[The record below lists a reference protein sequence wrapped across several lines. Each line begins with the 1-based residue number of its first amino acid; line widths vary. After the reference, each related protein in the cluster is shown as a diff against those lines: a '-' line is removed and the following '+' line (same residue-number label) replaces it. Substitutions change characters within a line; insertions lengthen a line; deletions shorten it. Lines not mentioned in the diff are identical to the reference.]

1 MADHQAVYELP
12 PSTELEYRPPTPV
25 TLFGTNDPTAALQRM
40 TEIAKELVG
49 VIRQRQLAVKIGQGE
64 HLKADAWTTLG
75 GMVGVVPI
83 VEWTRPL
90 EQGGWEARVRAQTL
104 DGRLV
109 GAAESMCSRS
119 EGMWAKRDD
128 YALRSMA
135 QTRAISR
142 ALRAPLGQIVTL
154 AGYETTAAEEMPAEP
169 KPTRTRKPKTEP
181 AAPEK
186 PHPAQKAELDLLLER
201 LATLDPNTEWKAVA
215 RQIIGVPYN
224 EATRDQVNKVLAE
237 LRASAEM
244 LDEISGQDI
253 PFE

>member
-1 MADHQAVYELP
+1 MTVTDYELP
-12 PSTELEYRPPTPV
+12 APTGELEYRPQTPV
-25 TLFGTNDPTAALQRM
+25 TLFGTSDPTAALERM
-40 TEIAKELVG
+40 TAIAKELVG

-90 EQGGWEARVRAQTL
+90 EGGGWEARVQARTL

-119 EGMWAKRDD
+119 EGMWRTRDD

-154 AGYETTAAEEMPAEP
+154 AGYEQTALEEMPAEEP
-169 KPTRTRKPKTEP
+169 IKKRKAKPTE
-181 AAPEK
+181 
-186 PHPAQKAELDLLLER
+186 AQKHEVQALLER
-201 LATLDPNTEWKAVA
+201 LTELDPGTDWGAAA
-215 RQIIGVPYN
+215 RGIIGVPWT
-224 EATRDQVNKVLAE
+224 EATRQQADTVLGE
-237 LRASAEM
+237 LRSSAAM
-244 LDEISGQDI
+244 LEEIAGQDI

>member
-49 VIRQRQLAVKIGQGE
+49 VIRQRHLAVKIGQGE

-90 EQGGWEARVRAQTL
+90 EGGGWEARVQARTL

-154 AGYETTAAEEMPAEP
+154 AGYETTAAEEMPAEE
-169 KPTRTRKPKTEP
+169 KKSRTRKPKPQP
-181 AAPEK
+181 ADVEK
-186 PHPAQKAELDLLLER
+186 PTLEQKLELDSLLVDLSK
-201 LATLDPNTEWKAVA
+201 LDPEVEWKAEA
-215 RQIIGVPYN
+215 RKIIGVPYN
-224 EATRDQVNKVLAE
+224 EASRDQVNKVLVQ
-237 LRASAEM
+237 LRSTRDA
-244 LDEISGQDI
+244 LDQDI